1 MLGVDILPAELPR
14 EATHH
19 FGDALFPFLDR
30 LAVPPPPGQFVNL
43 PAELA
48 GATIAD
54 AGELTPR
61 FKYIEAIREAR
72 KRDLHA

>member
-30 LAVPPPPGQFVNL
+30 LAAPAGQFVNL